1 MKRGKHKSSKNQRF
15 RRVRPILAK
24 RGQIW
29 VETMVYTLIAFALI
43 GLVLT
48 FVKPKIQE
56 TQDKGIIEQSV
67 GILEDIDSVIR
78 TLGGPGNQRVLEVGL
93 NKGTLSIDGVN
104 DKIQFKI
111 ESRYVYSQP
120 GEDVNVGGIIA
131 NTQKKGNVNEVTLI
145 KNYSG
150 EYNIT
155 LQNRDELKEVT
166 RASTPYKFIIS
177 DKGGSVI
184 NIDITN

>member
-1 MKRGKHKSSKNQRF
+1 MKRGYTKN
-15 RRVRPILAK
+15 K

-43 GLVLT
+43 GLVLA

-67 GILEDIDSVIR
+67 KILENMDFVIR
-78 TLGGPGNQRVLEVGL
+78 TLGGPGNQRILEVGI
-93 NKGTLSIDGVN
+93 NKGTLFIDGAN
-104 DKIQFKI
+104 DTFFFKI

-131 NTQKKGNVNEVTLI
+131 NTQKKGNINEVTLT

-155 LQNRDELKEVT
+155 LQNMDELKEIT
-166 RASTPYKFIIS
+166 RAATPYKIIIS
-177 DKGGSVI
+177 DRGGNVI
-184 NIDITN
+184 NMDVTS

>member
-1 MKRGKHKSSKNQRF
+1 MNKKSKNQRF
-15 RRVRPILAK
+15 SR

-67 GILEDIDSVIR
+67 RILEDIDSIVSEL
-78 TLGGPGNQRVLEVGL
+78 TFGGPGNQRVLEVGL

-104 DKIQFKI
+104 DRLYFKI
-111 ESRYVYSQP
+111 ESRYKYSEQ
-120 GEDVNVGGIIA
+120 GENVSFRGIIA
-131 NTQKKGNVNEVTLI
+131 NTEKKGNINEVTLI
-145 KNYSG
+145 KSYSG
-150 EYNIT
+150 KYNIT
-155 LQNRDELKEVT
+155 IQNRDELKDVT

-184 NIDITN
+184 NIDVTN